1 MNVPDILV
9 GLAVLGASTAWYGF
23 CSVRSGGTLGARLL
37 RDQPAAPSETS
48 ADETMDAP

>member
-37 RDQPAAPSETS
+37 RVPPPASTES
-48 ADETMDAP
+48 GDDETMDAP